1 MTHHN
6 PTILLV
12 DDSGVT
18 RAMIRRVIG
27 MTDLPVGTILEAGDG
42 AAGLAIMESTDVEL
56 VLADLNMP
64 GMDGFEMI
72 SRMRQNPRLRAI
84 PIVVISAQPDT
95 LQIDRLKRDGVAG
108 YLAKPFTPEAVRD
121 MVEPLLNLKR
131 KEIEPPADHLSGSFN
146 LTLIEALGEALET
159 MAFITPRLPSKS
171 EPLPSPDNR
180 HLVRVEFDGHGIHGS
195 LAIAAPPAFG
205 AAMAANCDN
214 HPSPG
219 EADDA
224 LKELANVT
232 CGLLL
237 RRRIG
242 GGVGFKLAPPVMI
255 EPAEA
260 EALFTGDDVVSL
272 DAEGHLITAHVT
284 SDVCLF
290 ASEEK
295 D

>member
-18 RAMIRRVIG
+18 RTMIRRVIG
-27 MTDLPVGTILEAGDG
+27 MTDLPVGTILEAADG
-42 AAGLAIMESTDVEL
+42 AAGLALLESSDVEL

-72 SRMRQNPRLRAI
+72 SRMRQDPRLLAI

-131 KEIEPPADHLSGSFN
+131 KEIEPPSDHSSGSFN

-159 MAFITPRLPSKS
+159 MAFMSPQLPSKL
-171 EPLPSPDNR
+171 EPPSLPDNR
-180 HLVRVEFDGHGIHGS
+180 RLVRVDFEGHGIRGS
-195 LAIAAPPAFG
+195 LAIAASPAFG
-205 AAMAANCDN
+205 AAVAANCDN

-237 RRRIG
+237 RRRVG
-242 GGVGFKLAPPVMI
+242 GGVGFKLAPPTMI
-255 EPAEA
+255 ESTEA
-260 EALFTGDDVVSL
+260 EALFADDDVVSL
-272 DAEGHLITAHVT
+272 DIDGHLVSAHVS
-284 SDVCLF
+284 SDVFLF
-290 ASEEK
+290 AGEEK
-295 D
+295 H